1 MTRGIALL
9 ALLALGAGVKQILGY
24 AARKR
29 ALATIRAEVES
40 RQEDV
45 QNLTT
50 WTAEMTDRMAG
61 IVEELQALNVDTTTL
76 GNLAAVTDALTGQAA
91 AALRYQSAT
100 DNSVSQVDIASSTA
114 QRNHEAIDEAVNN
127 ATVPMAHPSLYQAE

>member
-1 MTRGIALL
+1 MAITEIADVVNHT
-9 ALLALGAGVKQILGY
+9 AL
-24 AARKR
+24 KR

-45 QNLTT
+45 QNLAT
-50 WTAEMTDRMAG
+50 WSAEMTDRMAG

-76 GNLAAVTDALTGQAA
+76 GNLAAVADALTGQAA

-100 DNSVSQVDIASSTA
+100 DASVSQVDIASSTA

-127 ATVPMAHPSLYQAE
+127 ATVPMANPDLYRAE